1 MQEFG
6 FKSSVKII
14 DTHTHIYLKEFDAD
28 RNEVIRRAKAS
39 GIEALLLPNVDV
51 TTLAPLFNLCDTE
64 PGFVFPMM
72 GLHPTSVDASY
83 VSQLS
88 QVEKALSLRRY
99 CGIGE
104 IGIDLYWDRHHLP
117 EQKIVFEEQLQWSRV
132 LQLPVS
138 IHVRNAFAEVF
149 DSIYKVGTNCLRGV
163 FHCFGGTMEELEEI
177 RQLPRFKLGVN
188 GIVTFK
194 KSPLPEVLRQA
205 GLEMLLLETDAP
217 YLAPSPYRGKRNE
230 PSFLWET
237 AGKIASIFE
246 TDLDNALETIK
257 KSTLKIFDIQHIS
270 F

>member
-1 MQEFG
+1 MQESG
-6 FKSSVKII
+6 FKNGMTII
-14 DTHTHIYLKEFDAD
+14 DTHTHIYLEEFEAD
-28 RNEVIRRAKAS
+28 RDEVVRRAKAS

-51 TTLAPLFNLCDTE
+51 TTLAPLFKLCDAE
-64 PGFVFPMM
+64 PGFAFPMM

-83 VSQLS
+83 VSRLNQI
-88 QVEKALSLRRY
+88 EKALPLRRY

-104 IGIDLYWDRHHLP
+104 IGIDLYWERRHLQ
-117 EQKIVFEEQLQWSRV
+117 EQKIVFEEQLRWSRA

-138 IHVRNAFAEVF
+138 IHTRDAFAEVF
-149 DSIYKVGTNCLRGV
+149 DSIYKVGTNGLRGV

-177 RQLPRFKLGVN
+177 RQLPGFKLGVN

-194 KSPLPEVLRQA
+194 NSPLPEVLRQA
-205 GLEMLLLETDAP
+205 GPDMLLLETDAP

-237 AGKIASIFE
+237 AQKVASIVE
-246 TDLDNALETIK
+246 SDLEDVLETIK
-257 KSTLKIFDIQHIS
+257 KNTLKMFDIQQIN

>member
-1 MQEFG
+1 M
-6 FKSSVKII
+6 KII
-14 DTHTHIYLKEFDAD
+14 DTHTHIYLEEFDAD
-28 RNEVIRRAKAS
+28 RDEVIRRAKAS
-39 GIEALLLPNVDV
+39 GVEALLLPNVDV
-51 TTLAPLFNLCDTE
+51 TTQAPLFNLCDTE
-64 PGFVFPMM
+64 PGFTFPMM

-83 VSQLS
+83 VSRLNQI
-88 QVEKALSLRRY
+88 EKALPLRRY

-104 IGIDLYWDRHHLP
+104 IGIDLYWDQHHLR
-117 EQKIVFEEQLQWSRV
+117 EQKIVFEEQLRWSRA

-138 IHVRNAFAEVF
+138 IHTRSAFAEVL
-149 DSIYKVGTNCLRGV
+149 DSIYRVGTNGLRGV
-163 FHCFGGTMEELEEI
+163 FHCFGGTMDELEQI
-177 RQLPRFKLGVN
+177 RQLSGFKLGVN

-230 PSFLWET
+230 PSFLWEI

-246 TDLDNALETIK
+246 TSMDDVLETIQK
-257 KSTLKIFDIQHIS
+257 NTFEIFDIQCNE